1 MARRPS
7 QGNYHIDWE
16 NQKPDSAALSTI
28 THVTET
34 ICTPFAV
41 RQFQLLGLLPPVDSH
56 PRVLDN
62 ACGSGRPTEI
72 LREAYHDA
80 GKEITIECC
89 DISSGMIGQ
98 VEKRI
103 KAGKWQNVKAHV
115 VNAEVP

>member
-1 MARRPS
+1 MTDFK
-7 QGNYHIDWE
+7 IDWK
-16 NQKPDSAALSTI
+16 NQKTGSSAFANI
-28 THVTET
+28 VCVTEA
-34 ICTPFAV
+34 ICTPFTI
-41 RQFQLLGLLPPVDSH
+41 RQFELLGLLPPVDSH

-62 ACGSGRPTEI
+62 ACGSGRQTEI

-89 DISSGMIGQ
+89 DISPSMIGQ

-103 KAGKWQNVKAHV
+103 QAGNWQNVKAHV